1 VLQIRPE
8 QLLEMQ
14 QPRIEKYLA
23 KVLPQLEEKFPGP
36 YLQAGEAEGV
46 RKLVCNALA
55 LAERHGI
62 EREGDVTA
70 LASLMLVFGPDL
82 IDRKENGWMRSILQ
96 SGSIANEEK
105 VTMIIE
111 QMAANEQGG

>member
-14 QPRIEKYLA
+14 QPRIDEYLA
-23 KVLPQLEEKFPGP
+23 KVLPKLAENYPDA
-36 YLQAGEAEGV
+36 YVQAGEDGV
-46 RKLVCNALA
+46 RKLVCNAIA

-70 LASLMLVFGPDL
+70 LASLFLVFGPDL
-82 IDRKENGWMRSILQ
+82 IDRKANGWMRSILQ

-111 QMAANEQGG
+111 QMAANEQAT